1 MEKIRSLNMRKLFTF
16 ILILWS
22 VLVYAGDPSRK
33 GTTGADELL
42 IPVGARGIATGGAF
56 LSNISGLEALYY
68 NPAGFSQ
75 GKGTEAMFSF
85 TTYLAGININYFAI
99 GSNLGD
105 FGSLALSVKT
115 LNFGDIPVT
124 TVDAP
129 DGNGSTYSPGYLT
142 AGISYAKIITDRVSV
157 GVNAKL
163 ISETIAD
170 VSATGFA
177 LDFGVQYRF
186 PSNLSIGAAVKN
198 IGTNMSFKGGS
209 LQSVTGL
216 QGGQNGG
223 PTANYNVPA
232 EEFQIPSY
240 FELSTAYSYDIN
252 EQNNFMV
259 GVTFRNNNIT
269 EDEMKVGLEYGFNNL
284 FFLRGGYSSNVQNTT
299 SAVSNINNGF
309 TVGAGINY
317 GFTEGYH
324 FIIDYSF
331 QQVKEF
337 PNPNHTF
344 TIKLAMD

>member
-1 MEKIRSLNMRKLFTF
+1 MRKFFTF
-16 ILILWS
+16 ILIVWS
-22 VLVYAGDPSRK
+22 VLVYAGDASRK

-56 LSNISGLEALYY
+56 LSNYTGLESIYY

-75 GKGTEAMFSF
+75 TKGTEAMFSF
-85 TTYLAGININYFAI
+85 TSYLAGININYFAI

-105 FGSLALSVKT
+105 LGSLALSVKT

-142 AGISYAKIITDRVSV
+142 AGVTYAKVITDRVSV
-157 GVNAKL
+157 GINAKV
-163 ISETIAD
+163 ISESIAD

-209 LQSVTGL
+209 LQTITGL
-216 QGGQNGG
+216 ADGANGG
-223 PTANYNVPA
+223 PSANYNVPT

-240 FELSTAYSYDIN
+240 FELSTAYNYDIN
-252 EQNNFMV
+252 EENNFMV
-259 GVTFRNNNIT
+259 GATFRNNNVT
-269 EDEMKVGLEYGFNNL
+269 EDEMKVGLEYGFRNL
-284 FFLRGGYSSNVQNTT
+284 FFLRGGYSSSIQSSTG
-299 SAVSNINNGF
+299 AVSNINNGYTF
-309 TVGAGINY
+309 GAGINY
-317 GFTEGYH
+317 SFSEGYH
-324 FIIDYSF
+324 FVLDYAF
-331 QQVKEF
+331 QQVREF

-344 TIKLAMD
+344 TIKINMD

>member
-1 MEKIRSLNMRKLFTF
+1 MRKFFTF
-16 ILILWS
+16 ILIIWS
-22 VLVYAGDPSRK
+22 VLVYAGDSSRK

-56 LSNISGLEALYY
+56 LSNVTGLEALYY
-68 NPAGFSQ
+68 NPAGLSQ
-75 GKGTEAMFSF
+75 LQGTEAMFSF
-85 TTYLAGININYFAI
+85 TTYLADININYFAI
-99 GSNLGD
+99 GSSLGD
-105 FGSLALSVKT
+105 MGSLALSVKT

-124 TVDAP
+124 TVDSP

-142 AGISYAKIITDRVSV
+142 AGLSYAKVITDRVCV
-157 GVNAKL
+157 GVNAKV

-209 LQSVTGL
+209 LQYTTALANGTV
-216 QGGQNGG
+216 GG
-223 PTANYNVPA
+223 PQANYNVPA

-252 EQNNFMV
+252 EQNNFMF
-259 GVTFRNNNIT
+259 GVTFRNNNVT
-269 EDEMKVGLEYGFNNL
+269 EDELKFGVEYGFKNL
-284 FFLRGGYSSNVQNTT
+284 FFLRGGYSNTLQNN
-299 SAVSNINNGF
+299 SGLESNINEGF
-309 TVGAGINY
+309 TFGAGINY
-317 GFTEGYH
+317 GFAEGMH
-324 FIIDYSF
+324 FVLDYSF

-344 TIKLAMD
+344 SIKLSMN

>member
-1 MEKIRSLNMRKLFTF
+1 MRKLFTF

-22 VLVYAGDPSRK
+22 VLVYAGDASRK
-33 GTTGADELL
+33 GTTGAEELL

-75 GKGTEAMFSF
+75 TKGTEAMFSF
-85 TTYLAGININYFAI
+85 TSYLADININYFAI

-105 FGSLALSVKT
+105 FGCLALSVKT

-129 DGNGSTYSPGYLT
+129 DGNGSTYSPGFLT
-142 AGISYAKIITDRVSV
+142 AGLSYAKVITDRVSV
-157 GVNAKL
+157 GVNAKV

-186 PSNLSIGAAVKN
+186 PSNLSIGASIKN

-209 LQSVTGL
+209 LQYTTGL
-216 QGGQNGG
+216 ASGTNGG
-223 PTANYNVPA
+223 PNANYNVPA

-240 FELSTAYSYDIN
+240 FELSTAYNYDIN
-252 EQNNFMV
+252 EQNNFML
-259 GVTFRNNNIT
+259 GVTFRNNNVT
-269 EDEMKVGLEYGFNNL
+269 DDEMKLGFEYGFRNL
-284 FFLRGGYSSNVQNTT
+284 FFLRGGYSSNIQNTSGLT
-299 SAVSNINNGF
+299 ANVTNGF
-309 TVGAGINY
+309 TFGAGINY
-317 GFTEGYH
+317 GFTEGYR
-324 FIIDYSF
+324 FVLDYSY

-344 TIKLAMD
+344 TIKLSMD